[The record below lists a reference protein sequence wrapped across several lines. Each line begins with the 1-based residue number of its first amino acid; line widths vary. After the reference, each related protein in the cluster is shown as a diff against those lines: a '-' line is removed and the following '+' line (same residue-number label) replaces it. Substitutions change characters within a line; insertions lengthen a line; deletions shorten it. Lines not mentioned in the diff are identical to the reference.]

1 MSKVTA
7 QSGAP
12 LWFEVR
18 RTPIR
23 ASCFILLSA
32 STCYLVVVCAPSRTV
47 ATRLPMSQDSSKQ
60 VDTEKGKTDHDVTS
74 IATVTCPL
82 PSWTHKLVKL
92 DDHPELPRLSKN
104 QPSSPPPK
112 GESNFGDSS
121 GPIFSMYSTITKEED
136 DQVAERWQKDADGV
150 LIFVS
155 RRVPYLCHW
164 AHKLC
169 HHRQVYSPLQSP
181 HCLPYPSRTSGRAL
195 KILPH
200 STLGISI
207 RFSPTRMLHPSLRPS
222 PNLLRFPLRYMLY
235 G

>member
-1 MSKVTA
+1 
-7 QSGAP
+7 
-12 LWFEVR
+12 VR
-18 RTPIR
+18 LVLSYHQLQR
-23 ASCFILLSA
+23 ATSLL
-32 STCYLVVVCAPSRTV
+32 CAPRTV
-47 ATRLPMSQDSSKQ
+47 ATRPPMSQDSNKQ
-60 VDTEKGKTDHDVTS
+60 VDTEKGKTDHDVTG

-82 PSWTHKLVKL
+82 PSWTHKCVKL
-92 DDHPELPRLSKN
+92 DDHPELPQLSKN

-121 GPIFSMYSTITKEED
+121 GPIFSMYSKITKEED
-136 DQVAERWQKDADGV
+136 DRDAERWQKDADGV

-155 RRVPYLCHW
+155 PRVQYSCYY

-169 HHRQVYSPLQSP
+169 YYRPVYSPLQSP
-181 HCLPYPSRTSGRAL
+181 HYLPYPSRISDQVL

-207 RFSPTRMLHPSLRPS
+207 KFSRIRTLHPPLRLSL
-222 PNLLRFPLRYMLY
+222 NLLRFPLRYMLY